1 LPQRISV
8 TVGAALLLI
17 ARSSPAHSPARAV
30 LLEPRTSSRFSSEIF
45 ARVRGELASSNIE
58 LSVLPAPEEMNG
70 MDAVQVA
77 GQGLD
82 PDLVLLVQEHSEGQH
97 RTEEIWLSDR
107 LAQRV
112 FVERI
117 DAPPSD
123 LARTARWI
131 AVQAVELM
139 RARVAESR
147 ISEPRPEP
155 KPELAAVPPDQP
167 LELPPAPHETDLEAG
182 LGIGL
187 LHGFHGL
194 ADTWVPMARV
204 SVGLFESAL
213 SALPLALRAR
223 LSVGVGVER
232 GIVSGARSADTR
244 QSFGTLDVLVRFA
257 PGAAVQP
264 FLSLGGGVYTLD
276 VKGDAAAPYMNHS
289 RRTWSGQ
296 NTVGAGLS
304 LAPFKALTLV
314 ADAAL
319 MDVWS
324 ETVVQFGSQN
334 VIHQGAPIALFGVAA
349 SGVF

>member
-1 LPQRISV
+1 MPQRISV
-8 TVGAALLLI
+8 TAAAALLLL
-17 ARSSPAHSPARAV
+17 ARSSLAHTPARAV

-58 LSVLPAPEEMNG
+58 LSVLPAPEDANG
-70 MDAVQVA
+70 MQAVQVA
-77 GQGLD
+77 GEGLA
-82 PDLVLLVQEHSEGQH
+82 PDLVLLVEEHSEGPH

-147 ISEPRPEP
+147 ISAPGPEAT
-155 KPELAAVPPDQP
+155 PELPSGAPDQP
-167 LELPPAPHETDLEAG
+167 LELPPKSHDTDLEAG

-194 ADTWVPMARV
+194 ADTWVPMARI

-213 SALPLALRAR
+213 SALPLSLRTR
-223 LSVGVGVER
+223 LSVGVGAPR
-232 GIVSGARSADTR
+232 GVVSGARSADTR
-244 QSFGTLDVLVRFA
+244 QSFGTLDILVRFA
-257 PGAAVQP
+257 PGSAVQP
-264 FLSLGGGVYTLD
+264 FLSLGGGVYALD
-276 VKGDAAAPYMNHS
+276 VKGDAAAPYLNHT

-304 LAPFKALTLV
+304 LSPIKAVTLV
-314 ADAAL
+314 LDAAL
-319 MDVWS
+319 MDAWS
-324 ETVVQFGSQN
+324 ETVLQFGSQD